1 MCPLLDLVMITSWGA
16 IFGRVDSSNR
26 VHLEC
31 CVNLCNLA
39 YCVFEMLLF
48 LVIGSSLYSVI
59 SFWLWYFV
67 FSFDL
72 NINYFTPIHI
82 SMARIDSVPALT
94 HTKTHQLFQ
103 PDIISCLKSVS
114 FLCLQIIYILIV
126 HYIYEFIF
134 TSLLR
139 GSRYRY
145 TYYKV
150 IFANWLAV
158 TKHTF
163 LKWQWIFLL

>member
-1 MCPLLDLVMITSWGA
+1 M
-16 IFGRVDSSNR
+16 
-26 VHLEC
+26 
-31 CVNLCNLA
+31 
-39 YCVFEMLLF
+39 LF

-59 SFWLWYFV
+59 SFWLCYFV
-67 FSFDL
+67 FSLDI

-82 SMARIDSVPALT
+82 SMAMIDSVPALT
-94 HTKTHQLFQ
+94 LTKTHELFQ

-114 FLCLQIIYILIV
+114 FLCVQLIYILIV

-139 GSRYRY
+139 GWRYHY
-145 TYYKV
+145 KYYKV

-158 TKHTF
+158 MKHIYQMVMDITSNVDFF
-163 LKWQWIFLL
+163 LSAFTDKIFYRNWLYE